1 MLRELRAFVVGAWHS
16 PFMSLKIISVRFAIP
31 AERKQKHRTTVLKK
45 YIKAAVEA
53 NDVGAICEFA
63 QSILPWKSRFST
75 GSCEGNGTMLDSQQ
89 ISVVVRRIFIWM
101 TFIMKAVI

>member
-1 MLRELRAFVVGAWHS
+1 
-16 PFMSLKIISVRFAIP
+16 MSLKIISVRFAIP

-53 NDVGAICEFA
+53 NDVGAAYEACNLSLLIK
-63 QSILPWKSRFST
+63 LPWKSRVST